1 MTLSGALPRK
11 SALPVAIALAAGLIA
26 IDFLCQGADL
36 QAAEKA
42 TAIPAPAL
50 DQMAA
55 AGGGKLETAVVSGG
69 CFWGV
74 QAVFQ
79 HVQGVENAVSGY
91 AGGTVNDPSYGQVST
106 GTTGHAESVEIT
118 YDPAKI
124 SYGKLLQIFFS
135 VAHDPTQ
142 LNRQGPDTGTQ
153 YRSAIFFTNDDQQK
167 VAQAYIGQLDG
178 AGAYSVPI
186 VTEVSKLNTFYPA
199 EDYHQD
205 YATLH
210 PNQPYIAWN
219 DIPKIENLKVMFPDV
234 WREQPKL
241 VGASGS

>member
-1 MTLSGALPRK
+1 MEHTRTELRK

-26 IDFLCQGADL
+26 VDVLCQSVGVK
-36 QAAEKA
+36 AAENA
-42 TAIPAPAL
+42 TPIPSPTL

-55 AGGGKLETAVVSGG
+55 TTGKMDTAVFAGG

-79 HVQGVENAVSGY
+79 HVKGVENAVSGY
-91 AGGTVNDPSYGQVST
+91 AGGTAADPTYRQVSS
-106 GTTGHAESVEIT
+106 GATGHAESVEVT
-118 YDPAKI
+118 YDPAKV

-153 YRSAIFFTNDDQQK
+153 YRSAVFFTNDEQK
-167 VAQAYIGQLDG
+167 KIATAYVKQLG
-178 AGAYSVPI
+178 EAGSFGRPI
-186 VTEVSKLNTFYPA
+186 VTELSNLNAFYPA

-205 YATLH
+205 YAFLH
-210 PNQPYIAWN
+210 PGSLYIVWN
-219 DIPKIENLKVMFPDV
+219 DLPKVEHLKEMFPDV
-234 WREQPKL
+234 WRDEPKL
-241 VGASGS
+241 VRTAGAS